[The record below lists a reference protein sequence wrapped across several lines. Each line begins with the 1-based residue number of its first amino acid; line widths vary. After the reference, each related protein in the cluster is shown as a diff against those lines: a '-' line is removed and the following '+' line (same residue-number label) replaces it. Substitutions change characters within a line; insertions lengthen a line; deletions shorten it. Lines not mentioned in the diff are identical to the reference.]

1 VEEAPAQ
8 KAKNPLDCLPETKF
22 NLYDFKTLIVNAP
35 NKKDAIQF
43 LWDNFD
49 AQGFSFWKIEYEKY
63 PGEGE
68 KLYMTRNL
76 AAGFIQRLETF
87 RKYSFGT
94 WGVYG
99 DEPNLEI
106 RGLFL
111 WRGLEEPAEIKEH
124 VSYEYH
130 KFTKL
135 EFNDAKTRDL
145 VT

>member
-1 VEEAPAQ
+1 
-8 KAKNPLDCLPETKF
+8 
-22 NLYDFKTLIVNAP
+22 
-35 NKKDAIQF
+35 
-43 LWDNFD
+43 
-49 AQGFSFWKIEYEKY
+49 
-63 PGEGE
+63 
-68 KLYMTRNL
+68 MTRNL

-106 RGLFL
+106 RGTYKEFFNEPILNSTGLFL
-111 WRGLEEPAEIKEH
+111 WRGLEEPTEIKEH